1 VKFAHWLLGAL
12 LVASA
17 PSASAA
23 IIVVRATGPSAG
35 QYPVG
40 KSLPDNA
47 SLRLRGG
54 DTLVLLD
61 PKGSRTLKGPG
72 IFSAAASGSGASVS
86 SFNALMASA
95 EGRRGRVGAVRPP
108 PQPRQLWQ
116 TSSDRGETFCFV
128 NPAGV
133 LIRRESVATPSMI
146 TVSDLTSGKGA
157 AVRFAA
163 AQQIADWPA
172 GVPLVSGHRYKVGAA
187 ESLMKQVSAGRDYAE
202 LGSAL
207 IQNGCMAQVDAL
219 SITTA
224 VASN

>member
-1 VKFAHWLLGAL
+1 VKLAPWLLGAL
-12 LVASA
+12 VLTAAS
-17 PSASAA
+17 SASAA
-23 IIVVRATGPSAG
+23 IIVVRATGPSAA

-40 KSLPDNA
+40 KSLPDTA
-47 SLRLRGG
+47 SVRLRGG

-72 IFSAAASGSGASVS
+72 IFPAAASGGGTSVS
-86 SFNALMASA
+86 SFSALMASA

-116 TSSDRGETFCFV
+116 ASSDTGETFCFA

-133 LIRRESVATPSMI
+133 LIRRENIAEARVISV
-146 TVSDLTSGKGA
+146 VDLVTGKSA
-157 AVRFAA
+157 PVRFAA

-172 GVPLVSGHRYKVGAA
+172 ALPLVGGHRYKVGSA
-187 ESLMKQVSAGRDYAE
+187 ESEMKQINAGANYAD

-207 IQNGCMAQVDAL
+207 IQNGCLSQLDAL
-219 SITTA
+219 STTTA
-224 VASN
+224 VAAN